1 MWDISSGEV
10 QIGQPMQQFVRDEVV
25 SLQLADKFLAWGTAV
40 HGENDSIR
48 MGVRQ
53 RGKVSDSKE

>member
-1 MWDISSGEV
+1 
-10 QIGQPMQQFVRDEVV
+10 MQQFVRDEVV